1 MDQLACN
8 YNAEAT
14 IDNGNCIYG
23 VENVFLN
30 GIIDE
35 YGLTSN
41 VLFTYE
47 WISWIVTSMKGL
59 SYIIP
64 FFAYQLIY
72 ESSPFATFSRKLLF
86 NVFVNLN

>member
-1 MDQLACN
+1 MDQFACN
-8 YNAEAT
+8 YNAQAT
-14 IDNGNCIYG
+14 IENGNCIYG

-47 WISWIVTSMKGL
+47 ENNLVL
-59 SYIIP
+59 EAC
-64 FFAYQLIY
+64 FFLF
-72 ESSPFATFSRKLLF
+72 SSK
-86 NVFVNLN
+86 